1 MLIIRQGDT
10 RIAPHAMSII
20 NTKPETLATD
30 IAEGTMIDVLART
43 IVIQV
48 ADSTVV
54 LCERLAIGFAI
65 VVDTA
70 LACWLQGP
78 TPHT

>member
-10 RIAPHAMSII
+10 CIASHAMSII

-30 IAEGTMIDVLART
+30 IAEGTVVDVLART

-48 ADSTVV
+48 ADSAVV
-54 LCERLAIGFAI
+54 LCERLAIGFTLFI
-65 VVDTA
+65 DTA
-70 LACWLQGP
+70 
-78 TPHT
+78 HT